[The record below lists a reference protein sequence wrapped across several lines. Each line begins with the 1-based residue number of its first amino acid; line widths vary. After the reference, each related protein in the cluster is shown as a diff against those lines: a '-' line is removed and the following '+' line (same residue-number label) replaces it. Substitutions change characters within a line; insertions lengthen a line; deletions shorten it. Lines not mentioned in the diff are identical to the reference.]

1 MNREERGFFAQ
12 NCWLKALIFAVAVAG
27 GCFASIR
34 HLTYQT
40 ITFLVYFLYDAR
52 IFCRIGFALRKLL
65 PFFAGYWVF
74 ATLWSIDFM
83 DMLSFSLR
91 LLFLVLISVYI
102 FGTFEIEQL
111 MQDSITIRRNR
122 VVKRVFYY
130 ALAIWLFIQAY
141 FQIYAA
147 SGLRESKSMQ
157 NVMNKVILALSTNYQ
172 NSPQI
177 DAEVCAILERTYE
190 ARQTISY
197 PNLIAVVFLAILSI
211 IYAL

>member
-1 MNREERGFFAQ
+1 MNREAHGFFAQ
-12 NCWLKALIFAVAVAG
+12 NCWLKALVFALAIAG

-40 ITFLVYFLYDAR
+40 ITFLVYFLYDTR
-52 IFCRIGFALRKLL
+52 IYGRLGFAMRKLL
-65 PFFAGYWVF
+65 PFFAGYWLF
-74 ATLWSIDFM
+74 ATLWKIEFM

-91 LLFLVLISVYI
+91 LIFLVLISVYI

-111 MQDSITIRRNR
+111 MQDSIGLRRIR
-122 VVKRVFYY
+122 VVQRIFYY
-130 ALAIWLFIQAY
+130 ALAIWLFIQSY

-147 SGLRESKSMQ
+147 SDLSESKSMH
-157 NVMNKVILALSTNYQ
+157 NVMNKVLHALGTNYE
-172 NSPQI
+172 NSPRI
-177 DAEVCAILERTYE
+177 DAEVSAILESSYE
-190 ARQTISY
+190 ARQTITY